1 MDPGGHLSWLMAYWE
16 TLGLGWG
23 SGFWS
28 ENEVFTESLA
38 WLPASLSSATPH
50 IAGGGLEGKDGQEG
64 SIGSAS

>member
-1 MDPGGHLSWLMAYWE
+1 MDPGGHLSWLMGEVSYWE

-28 ENEVFTESLA
+28 ENEIFTESLA

-50 IAGGGLEGKDGQEG
+50 TWQGVGVRARMGKRGV
-64 SIGSAS
+64 